1 MVGLVRLMPIEVS
14 ENIPYECTALAS
26 QMHQRSMDNT
36 VRLIAYVEGTKEGN
50 VQRTIQPY
58 IEGDSN
64 LIDELASLD
73 RRYEHA
79 STSLEPP
86 QQ

>member
-1 MVGLVRLMPIEVS
+1 MRIEVS
-14 ENIPYECTALAS
+14 ENIPYERAVLAS

-36 VRLIAYVEGTKEGN
+36 VQPIADVEDTKEDN

-58 IEGDSN
+58 IEGDGN
-64 LIDELASLD
+64 LIDELVSLN
-73 RRYEHA
+73 RGYEHA
-79 STSLEPP
+79 STSPEPP